1 MICGF
6 DHIALVVRDLDAA
19 RARLEA
25 LLGLT
30 PEWIGADGGAR
41 HAWFQMGNIALDVI
55 APTGPGLTGDMVAA
69 RLASHGEGLW
79 ALAFAVEA
87 PDKFIRTLN
96 NRGVSAPPLS
106 KLRVIREGGDE
117 RRYWQMSTLELAPLA
132 GHPVFLIDQA
142 QGFDWPQAARAE
154 APVTGIDHIVIRT
167 GDSVRAAAT
176 YGAQLGLD
184 LRMDRTVREF
194 GGRMQFFRCGDAI
207 LEVVADAKEAGGDDR
222 IWGLSWRV
230 DDAHAAQARI
240 AAAGFDV
247 SPVRVG
253 RKPGTEVFTVRD
265 APAGV
270 PTLMVA
276 KAKTDA

>member
-1 MICGF
+1 VIAAF
-6 DHIALVVRDLDAA
+6 DHVALVVRDLDVA
-19 RARLEA
+19 RERLEA

-41 HAWFQMGNIALDVI
+41 HAWFQMGNMALDVI

-79 ALAFAVEA
+79 ALAFAIEA
-87 PDKFIRTLN
+87 PEKFLRILS
-96 NRGVSAPPLS
+96 NRGLS
-106 KLRVIREGGDE
+106 PSPFAKLRVIRESGTE
-117 RRYWQMSTLELAPLA
+117 RRYWQMSTLMLEPLA

-142 QGFDWPQAARAE
+142 QGLEWPQAAPGA
-154 APVTGIDHIVIRT
+154 APIIGIDHVVIRT

-176 YGAQLGLD
+176 YGAGLGLD
-184 LRMDRTVREF
+184 LRMDRTVPEF

-207 LEVVADAKEAGGDDR
+207 LEVVADAKEAGGNDR

-240 AAAGFDV
+240 KAAGFDV
-247 SPVRVG
+247 SEVRKG

-265 APAGV
+265 APAGA
-270 PTLMVA
+270 PTLIVA
-276 KAKTDA
+276 KAKADA

>member
-1 MICGF
+1 MISAF

-69 RLASHGEGLW
+69 RLASHGEGIW
-79 ALAFAVEA
+79 ALAFAIEA
-87 PDKFIRTLN
+87 PEKFLRTLS
-96 NRGVSAPPLS
+96 NRGLSPSPLG
-106 KLRVIREGGDE
+106 KLRVIREGATE
-117 RRYWQMSTLELAPLA
+117 RRYWQMSTLMLDPLA

-142 QGFDWPQAARAE
+142 QGFDWPQAAQGR
-154 APVTGIDHIVIRT
+154 APVTGIDHVVIRT
-167 GDSVRAAAT
+167 GDPVRAAAT
-176 YGAQLGLD
+176 YGARLGLD
-184 LRMDRTVREF
+184 LRMDRTVPEF

-207 LEVVADAKEAGGDDR
+207 LEVVADAKEAGESDR

-230 DDAHAAQARI
+230 DDAQAAHARMKV
-240 AAAGFDV
+240 AGFDV
-247 SPVRVG
+247 SDVRKG

-276 KAKTDA
+276 KVKADA

>member
-1 MICGF
+1 MIVGF
-6 DHIALVVRDLDAA
+6 DHVALVVRDLDAT

-69 RLASHGEGLW
+69 RLASHGEGIW
-79 ALAFAVEA
+79 ALAFAIQA
-87 PDKFIRTLN
+87 PEKFLRTLS
-96 NRGVSAPPLS
+96 NRGLNPSPLGR
-106 KLRVIREGGDE
+106 LRVIREGGDE
-117 RRYWQMSTLELAPLA
+117 RRTWQMSTLMLEPLA

-142 QGFDWPQAARAE
+142 QGFAWPQAAQGA
-154 APVTGIDHIVIRT
+154 APITGIDHIVIRT

-176 YGAQLGLD
+176 YGAGLGLD
-184 LRMDRTVREF
+184 LRMDRTVPEF
-194 GGRMQFFRCGDAI
+194 GGRMQFFRCGEAI
-207 LEVVADAKEAGGDDR
+207 LEVVADAKEAGGNDR

-230 DDAHAAQARI
+230 DDAHTAQARI
-240 AAAGFDV
+240 SAAGFVV
-247 SPVRVG
+247 SPVRTG

-270 PTLMVA
+270 PTLIVA
-276 KAKTDA
+276 KAKADA